1 MEVIDVTEEMLKK
14 RKIII
19 IDLTLTKRRTNRIA
33 CKSILGKRTC
43 SQRISLACKS
53 ILGKRT
59 CKPIDRLSY

>member
-1 MEVIDVTEEMLKK
+1 MDVYQMEVIDVTEKMLKK

-19 IDLTLTKRRTNRIA
+19 IDLTSPKI
-33 CKSILGKRTC
+33 
-43 SQRISLACKS
+43 QPLACKS

>member
-19 IDLTLTKRRTNRIA
+19 IDLTSPKPI
-33 CKSILGKRTC
+33 
-43 SQRISLACKS
+43 QLACRS

-59 CKPIDRLSY
+59 CKPIDRLSF